1 MQRLA
6 AHWRRGARGLYF
18 IALFHLYNEADRKTG
33 LTAMSHK
40 HMGKLLGCHEKH
52 AQKIMAKLVKDKHI
66 GVVRRRIGNRSDG
79 AAVFG
84 AHGGV
89 SVYNLLVAEEAES
102 TAPMRCNEAR
112 STADLR
118 CNEAPQSDPD
128 STASQFSKHRIST
141 PHTLYPLNSPKN
153 PYDFDALTSGEATW
167 LSVKDVL
174 THRFGTD
181 VCKSWFD
188 KLKLGNIAD
197 GIVTLIAPTRF
208 LQSRVTN
215 DYLPTIEEAWKHEQ
229 PQIER
234 VRLVVPD
241 QIRTAAE

>member
-6 AHWRRGARGLYF
+6 GHWRRGARGLYF

-40 HMGKLLGCHEKH
+40 HMGNLLGCHEKH

-102 TAPMRCNEAR
+102 TAPMRCNEDR

-118 CNEAPQSDPD
+118 CNEAPHSDPD
-128 STASQFSKHRIST
+128 STAFQFSKHRIST
-141 PHTLYPLNSPKN
+141 PHTLYPLNSLKN
-153 PYDFDALTSGEATW
+153 PSDFDALTPGEATW
-167 LSVKDVL
+167 QSVKDVL
-174 THRFGTD
+174 THRFGSD
-181 VCKSWFD
+181 IRKAWFD
-188 KLKLGNIAD
+188 KLTLASTVD

-208 LQSRVTN
+208 IQSYIVSN
-215 DYLPTIEEAWKHEQ
+215 YLTIIEEAFQHEH
-229 PQIER
+229 PGLSR
-234 VRLVVPD
+234 ARLVLPH
-241 QIRTAAE
+241 QIARAAE